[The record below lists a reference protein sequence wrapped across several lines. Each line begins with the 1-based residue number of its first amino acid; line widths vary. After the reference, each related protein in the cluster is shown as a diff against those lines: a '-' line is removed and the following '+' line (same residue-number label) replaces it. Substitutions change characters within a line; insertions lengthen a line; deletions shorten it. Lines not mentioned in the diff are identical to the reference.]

1 MFIKSTDI
9 RANMMTSS
17 NGNIFHV
24 TGHLC
29 GEFTGNRWIPRTLQR
44 PVLTL
49 FYPVQPETLA
59 AIDWNLYVV
68 LKCFIEKW
76 IDVFELY
83 KLVNM
88 L

>member
-1 MFIKSTDI
+1 
-9 RANMMTSS
+9 MMT
-17 NGNIFHV
+17 I
-24 TGHLC
+24 
-29 GEFTGNRWIPRTLQR
+29 QR
-44 PVLTL
+44 PVLAL
-49 FYPVQPETLA
+49 LYHVEPETLA